1 MRNVQCIGIEG
12 TVKILLRHIA
22 GEIKCKNIA
31 LREKCRDI
39 AAHVFVGPLK
49 SEGFGRFV

>member
-1 MRNVQCIGIEG
+1 MRNVQCFDIEG
-12 TVKILLRHIA
+12 TVKILLRHFA
-22 GEIKCKNIA
+22 GVIKCKDIPFQ
-31 LREKCRDI
+31 EKCRDI